1 MKKIHV
7 GILIS
12 YDYQY
17 AQTCIRQI
25 YNHADRITLAI
36 DVNRRTWNGEKY
48 AMSEDFLKGIKAS
61 DPERKIH
68 IYEDDFSIPGLS
80 AMEND
85 TRERNMLAERMGS
98 AEDQWHI
105 QVDSDEY
112 FVDFGAFVSFLHAIE
127 KKVHKPLSVWVEW
140 VTLLKKDP
148 DGFLYVDNASR
159 KEMAVVATNDPHY
172 TAARLNTSLKI
183 TNLYCNHR
191 LLHQSWAR
199 PETEIY
205 QKIHNWSHNTDVD
218 AEGYFNFWKSTNRHN
233 APFLRDFHPFPQ
245 CRATW
250 HTLKFIPGDIDDIIA
265 SLRNDYHPSNKLAPK
280 QYIKAVVKRVLR
292 QLHIRRNPV

>member
-17 AQTCIRQI
+17 APTCIRQI

-191 LLHQSWAR
+191 ASASKLGPSGNRDIPENSQLEPQYGCRRRRLFQFLEKYQS
-199 PETEIY
+199 
-205 QKIHNWSHNTDVD
+205 
-218 AEGYFNFWKSTNRHN
+218 
-233 APFLRDFHPFPQ
+233 PQ
-245 CRATW
+245 CTVFARFPPVSAVPGNVAYPEI
-250 HTLKFIPGDIDDIIA
+250 HPRRYRRHHRFIA
-265 SLRNDYHPSNKLAPK
+265 QRLSS
-280 QYIKAVVKRVLR
+280 VK
-292 QLHIRRNPV
+292 

>member
-17 AQTCIRQI
+17 APTCIRQI

-127 KKVHKPLSVWVEW
+127 
-140 VTLLKKDP
+140 
-148 DGFLYVDNASR
+148 R
-159 KEMAVVATNDPHY
+159 
-172 TAARLNTSLKI
+172 
-183 TNLYCNHR
+183 
-191 LLHQSWAR
+191 
-199 PETEIY
+199 
-205 QKIHNWSHNTDVD
+205 
-218 AEGYFNFWKSTNRHN
+218 
-233 APFLRDFHPFPQ
+233 
-245 CRATW
+245 
-250 HTLKFIPGDIDDIIA
+250 KFINRYQYG
-265 SLRNDYHPSNKLAPK
+265 SNG
-280 QYIKAVVKRVLR
+280 
-292 QLHIRRNPV
+292 